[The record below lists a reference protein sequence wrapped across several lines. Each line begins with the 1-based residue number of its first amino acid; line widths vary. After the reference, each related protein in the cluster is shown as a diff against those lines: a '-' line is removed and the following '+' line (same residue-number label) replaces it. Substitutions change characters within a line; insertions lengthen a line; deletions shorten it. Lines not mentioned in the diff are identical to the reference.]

1 MRILIAEDDKA
12 VGQAVAWAL
21 QHVGHEPLHV
31 RDGAAAEAAVA
42 HQAFDLVILDLGL
55 PGVSGLDLLRH
66 LRERGVTVPVLVL
79 SASAGVDSR
88 VRSLDLGADDY
99 MIKPFAVAE
108 LEARVRALARRER
121 RPAGEIVRRGSL
133 AVDVTGHTA
142 WIDGRKIDLS
152 ARELSLLELLLRSHG
167 RLVTKNQLVEH
178 LLGFG
183 SEVGR
188 NAIEVYIHRIRR
200 KIESAAVRITTIP
213 GMGYCLE
220 MDRLEHHAQ

>member
-1 MRILIAEDDKA
+1 MRILIAEDDGPVA
-12 VGQAVAWAL
+12 QALAWQL
-21 QHVGHEPLHV
+21 RHVGHEAFHF
-31 RDGAAAEAAVA
+31 RDGATAEAAVE
-42 HQAFDLVILDLGL
+42 HEAFDLVILDLGL
-55 PGVSGLDLLRH
+55 PVVSGLDVLRH
-66 LRERGVTVPVLVL
+66 LRERGATVPILIL

-99 MIKPFAVAE
+99 MVKPFALAE
-108 LEARVRALARRER
+108 LTARVRALGRRER

-133 AVDVTGHTA
+133 TVDVAGHTA
-142 WIDGRKIDLS
+142 TIDGKKVDLS

-167 RLVTKNQLVEH
+167 RLVSKSQLVDH
-178 LLGFG
+178 LLSFG

-200 KIESAAVRITTIP
+200 KIESAAVRITTVP

-220 MDRLEHHAQ
+220 MDRVERQPQ